1 MTEIGSSF
9 FTNQSVQPTRRQFA
23 RSLAGA
29 GLGVLGVPALLR
41 GRGLAE
47 KLNIALVGVGGRGA
61 DNLKALS
68 GESIVAL
75 CDVDEHRLGE
85 ASKGHPQAKTYSDFR
100 RMLDQ
105 VRDRID
111 AVVVSTPDH
120 THAVVA
126 KAALDLGKHVYCEKP
141 LTHSIHE
148 ARVLAEAA
156 ARQKVA
162 TQMGNAGHSS
172 EGTRR
177 VVEAIRAG
185 AIGPVREV
193 HAWTN
198 RPIWPQGVDRPADSP
213 PVPSTLD
220 WDLWIGPAPERP
232 YHPAYHPFKW
242 RGWWDFGTGALGD
255 MGCHI
260 IDAAFWALDLRSPTS
275 IEAESPPVH
284 LHPEAAPIWSIV
296 RYEFPAQ
303 GSRPPVKLAWYD
315 GGKLPPLDL
324 FDGRAPAKGS
334 SGSIF
339 VGEKGRMLVQQTRGQ
354 GFKLL
359 PERDFTGFV
368 APKPTLPR
376 SIGHHAEWVEACKTG
391 KPTGTSFDY
400 SGPLTELVL
409 LGNVALRA
417 GRKIEWDGTRPT
429 NGSIDDLY
437 IQRDYRAGWSL

>member
-1 MTEIGSSF
+1 MTDIGSSTF
-9 FTNQSVQPTRRQFA
+9 RDQSVQPTRRQFA
-23 RSLAGA
+23 RTLAVA
-29 GLGVLGVPALLR
+29 GLGILGVPALLR
-41 GRGLAE
+41 GRSLAE
-47 KLNIALVGVGGRGA
+47 KLSIALVGVGGRGA

-68 GESIVAL
+68 GENIVAL

-85 ASKGHPQAKTYSDFR
+85 AAKGHPQAKTYSDFR

-111 AVVVSTPDH
+111 AVVVTTPDH
-120 THAVVA
+120 THAVIA

-148 ARVLAEAA
+148 ARVLAETAV
-156 ARQKVA
+156 RQKVA

-172 EGTRR
+172 EGMRR

-185 AIGPVREV
+185 VIGPVREV

-198 RPIWPQGVDRPADSP
+198 RPIWPQGVDLPADRP
-213 PVPSTLD
+213 PVPATLH

-260 IDAAFWALDLRSPTS
+260 IDAAFWALDLRSPRS

-284 LHPEAAPIWSIV
+284 LHPETAPAWSIV

-303 GSRPPVKLAWYD
+303 DSRPPVKLAWYD
-315 GGKLPPLDL
+315 GGKQPPLDL

-339 VGEKGRMLVQQTRGQ
+339 VGDKGRMLVQQARGQ

-368 APKPTLPR
+368 APKPTLTR

-409 LGNVALRA
+409 LGNVAVRA
-417 GRKIEWDGTRPT
+417 GRKIEWDDTRPT

>member
-1 MTEIGSSF
+1 MTDIGSTSF
-9 FTNQSVQPTRRQFA
+9 RDQSVQLTRRQFA
-23 RSLAGA
+23 RTLAGA
-29 GLGVLGVPALLR
+29 GLGILGIPALLR

-68 GESIVAL
+68 GENIVTL

-85 ASKGHPQAKTYSDFR
+85 AAKGHPQAKTYSDFR
-100 RMLDQ
+100 RMLAQ

-111 AVVVSTPDH
+111 AVVVTTPDH
-120 THAVVA
+120 THAVIA

-148 ARVLAEAA
+148 ARVLAETA

-172 EGTRR
+172 EGMRR

-198 RPIWPQGVDRPADSP
+198 RPIWPQGVDVPADHP
-213 PVPSTLD
+213 PVPSTLK

-260 IDAAFWALDLRSPTS
+260 IDAAFWALDLRSPRS
-275 IEAESPPVH
+275 IDAESPPVQV
-284 LHPEAAPIWSIV
+284 HPET
-296 RYEFPAQ
+296 
-303 GSRPPVKLAWYD
+303 
-315 GGKLPPLDL
+315 
-324 FDGRAPAKGS
+324 APA
-334 SGSIF
+334 
-339 VGEKGRMLVQQTRGQ
+339 
-354 GFKLL
+354 
-359 PERDFTGFV
+359 
-368 APKPTLPR
+368 
-376 SIGHHAEWVEACKTG
+376 W
-391 KPTGTSFDY
+391 
-400 SGPLTELVL
+400 
-409 LGNVALRA
+409 
-417 GRKIEWDGTRPT
+417 
-429 NGSIDDLY
+429 
-437 IQRDYRAGWSL
+437 